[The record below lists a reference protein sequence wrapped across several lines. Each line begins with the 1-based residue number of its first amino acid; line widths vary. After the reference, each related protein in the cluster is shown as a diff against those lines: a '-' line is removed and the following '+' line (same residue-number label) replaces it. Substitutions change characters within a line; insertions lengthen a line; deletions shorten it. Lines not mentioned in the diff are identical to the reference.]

1 MAPNDTIA
9 STGRRWRR
17 VGGVL
22 GLLLVAGAIA
32 LGVVYS
38 NNGGHGSS
46 ATSAQQGDQS
56 PDTSTVD
63 QVLDALKNL
72 VGGDATA
79 ASTDSTTTTT
89 VVVPQTASKDGVV
102 DDASNMAGSAP
113 APAPAPGPQ
122 GIIQTMSAAAA
133 NSLGMK
139 VCTPNNGAE
148 FVSLRLSVC
157 TMMCTPPA

>member
-1 MAPNDTIA
+1 MAPIDHTA

-22 GLLLVAGAIA
+22 GVLLVAGAIA

-38 NNGGHGSS
+38 NKGGHGSS
-46 ATSAQQGDQS
+46 ATSAQPGELS
-56 PDTSTVD
+56 PDTSDVGK
-63 QVLDALKNL
+63 VLDALKNL
-72 VGGDATA
+72 VGGDAA
-79 ASTDSTTTTT
+79 APSTDTTTT
-89 VVVPQTASKDGVV
+89 VVPQQTASKDGVM
-102 DDASNMAGSAP
+102 DGASNMAGP

-122 GIIQTMSAAAA
+122 GLIQTMSAAAA

-148 FVSLRLSVC
+148 FVSLRLSVYVDVH
-157 TMMCTPPA
+157 AA

>member
-1 MAPNDTIA
+1 MAPNDPIA

-102 DDASNMAGSAP
+102 DGASNMAGP

-122 GIIQTMSAAAA
+122 GIIQTMSVAAAK
-133 NSLGMK
+133 SLGMK

-148 FVSLRLSVC
+148 FVSLDLPVC
-157 TMMCTPPA
+157 VR

>member
-1 MAPNDTIA
+1 MAPNDQTA

-22 GLLLVAGAIA
+22 GVLLVAGAIA

-38 NNGGHGSS
+38 NKGGHGSS
-46 ATSAQQGDQS
+46 AKGVQQGELS
-56 PDTSTVD
+56 PGTSTVT

-72 VGGDATA
+72 VGGDAA
-79 ASTDSTTTTT
+79 VPLNDATTT
-89 VVVPQTASKDGVV
+89 VVPQAASKDGVMGG
-102 DDASNMAGSAP
+102 ASNMAGP

-122 GIIQTMSAAAA
+122 GLIQAMSAAAA

-148 FVSLRLSVC
+148 FVSLYMPVC
-157 TMMCTPPA
+157 VR

>member
-1 MAPNDTIA
+1 MAPNDQTA

-22 GLLLVAGAIA
+22 GVLLVAGAIA

-38 NNGGHGSS
+38 NKGGHSS
-46 ATSAQQGDQS
+46 ATSAQQGELS
-56 PDTSTVD
+56 PDTSTVT

-72 VGGDATA
+72 AGDDA
-79 ASTDSTTTTT
+79 AVPLNDATTT
-89 VVVPQTASKDGVV
+89 VVPQAASKDGVM
-102 DDASNMAGSAP
+102 DGASNLAGLAP
-113 APAPAPGPQ
+113 ATGASAPGPQ
-122 GIIQTMSAAAA
+122 GLIQTMSAAAA

-148 FVSLRLSVC
+148 FVSLDLPVC
-157 TMMCTPPA
+157 VR